1 MVDASF
7 CNEKILICFKKGSSK
22 LEDSFAD
29 SDLGLNNTVRPKA
42 LDITDA
48 AIYSEPYFSISS
60 FAILNNWPP
69 ILIVF
74 FSKSM
79 VVCNLEGFFNI

>member
-1 MVDASF
+1 MVSAILDFPCSF
-7 CNEKILICFKKGSSK
+7 EMLFLVFSILICFKKGSSK

-48 AIYSEPYFSISS
+48 AIYFEPYFSISS

-79 VVCNLEGFFNI
+79 V